1 MISMKQLRYFVAIA
15 ENGSFM
21 AAAQSLFIAQSA
33 LSRQIQ
39 ALEKHLGILLFERTA
54 RQPELTHAGLAFLP
68 RAKAIL
74 IDVESASRLATST
87 GLGQSGT
94 LRLGHA
100 STVPLIGRLKEVMG
114 LYLETSPDV
123 CIEVSEESSETQLL
137 NLVEGRTDVGL
148 LRLPVLHQLND
159 ITLVPLFTENVV
171 VAVSPSHP
179 LASRQRMTLVE
190 LQDEH
195 FVTITHAK
203 RGGLSSLSYDLCAR
217 AGFSPKSAQ
226 VYSLKSTQ
234 SMLIQA
240 GFGIALLPA
249 STVRACSLHG
259 IELADDGCESTVAL
273 AYRERGPSLVT
284 AFVKHFQH
292 VCAEHQVPV
301 HG

>member
-21 AAAQSLFIAQSA
+21 AAAQTLFIAQSA

-114 LYLETSPDV
+114 LYLEASPDV
-123 CIEVSEESSETQLL
+123 
-137 NLVEGRTDVGL
+137 
-148 LRLPVLHQLND
+148 
-159 ITLVPLFTENVV
+159 
-171 VAVSPSHP
+171 
-179 LASRQRMTLVE
+179 
-190 LQDEH
+190 
-195 FVTITHAK
+195 
-203 RGGLSSLSYDLCAR
+203 
-217 AGFSPKSAQ
+217 
-226 VYSLKSTQ
+226 
-234 SMLIQA
+234 
-240 GFGIALLPA
+240 
-249 STVRACSLHG
+249 
-259 IELADDGCESTVAL
+259 
-273 AYRERGPSLVT
+273 
-284 AFVKHFQH
+284 
-292 VCAEHQVPV
+292 
-301 HG
+301 